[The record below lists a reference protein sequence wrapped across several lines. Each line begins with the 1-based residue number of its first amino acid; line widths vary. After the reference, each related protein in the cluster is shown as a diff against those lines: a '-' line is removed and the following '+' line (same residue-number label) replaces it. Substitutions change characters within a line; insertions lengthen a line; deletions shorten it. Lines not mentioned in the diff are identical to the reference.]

1 MMAIRIATLVLAA
14 SVMLAAAGCGGSQ
27 HVSSSGSGTSTAVSA
42 PPAIVAQA
50 NANCRFL
57 LRRVKQLGQG
67 VLAGPLEQL
76 PTRLDQ
82 RVFGPAIATV
92 ETVATRQQA
101 LERAFRSQQYSLYAN
116 LFDPIIV
123 LAQQRWQSGRA
134 HDVGES
140 KTLENLLSGLGLEQE
155 RAARAA
161 GVSNCGQDFLYVM
174 INSFTQRR

>member
-1 MMAIRIATLVLAA
+1 MTAMRTAALVIVA
-14 SVMLAAAGCGGSQ
+14 SVAVAAAGCGGSR
-27 HVSSSGSGTSTAVSA
+27 HASTSTAGTVALNVS
-42 PPAIVAQA
+42 PALVAQA

-57 LRRVKQLGQG
+57 LRRVRRLGQG
-67 VLAGPLEQL
+67 VLVGPLEQL

-101 LERAFRSQQYSLYAN
+101 LEPAFRNQQYTLYAS

-123 LAQQRWQSGRA
+123 LAQQRWQSGVG
-134 HDVGES
+134 HDVGQS
-140 KTLENLLSGLGLEQE
+140 KTLESLLSGLSAEQE

-161 GVSNCGQDFLYVM
+161 GVSDCGQDFLYAM